1 MLDLHLGNTRAK
13 RTTGDA
19 VPRRTALLV
28 GALVLIVGGG
38 CAALL
43 VLQSMLSDL
52 PQRPLASSPQTEQS
66 TEQSGNFQEQ
76 ERPGTSPAKT
86 R

>member
-1 MLDLHLGNTRAK
+1 MLDLQLANARAK
-13 RTTGDA
+13 RTTGDGT
-19 VPRRTALLV
+19 PHRTALLV
-28 GALVLIVGGG
+28 GALVLIVGGC

-43 VLQSMLSDL
+43 VLQYLLSDL
-52 PQRPLASSPQTEQS
+52 QQRPLASSPQTEQS